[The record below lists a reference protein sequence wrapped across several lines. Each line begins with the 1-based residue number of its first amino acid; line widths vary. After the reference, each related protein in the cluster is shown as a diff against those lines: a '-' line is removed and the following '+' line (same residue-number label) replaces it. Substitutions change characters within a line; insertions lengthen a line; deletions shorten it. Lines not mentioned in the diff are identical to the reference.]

1 LTGAEGVP
9 IMPSS
14 PQFLMATNDPRI
26 QGWVEGVLDRTRDRL
41 RSDLTQ
47 LVVDLTDQMAEKQAE
62 AARAA
67 RREAEAAAA
76 ALASE
81 AMAAERLAAQER
93 LAAAREESRRADAER
108 EANLAEASALVDGFR
123 ALDAATTLSGVLD
136 ELVRR
141 SALHT
146 PRVALLLRQGEQL
159 SGWSWTGFS
168 GAGAARAFT
177 SPIGDAGIAGVA
189 ARTGERQTAAGR
201 QGGGPLST
209 SRDDRAGLAL
219 PLRVGGDVV
228 GVLYADNDGEG
239 PDVVP
244 SAWPELIEALA
255 RHAERCL
262 ESVTVRGLPELVR
275 AGAAERAQR
284 QTERQDDEAAQR
296 YARLLVAEIRLYHE
310 PLMNEARRERSVLRK
325 LRPQIERAQQ
335 LYEERVS
342 ADIRSRTRYFEQELV
357 RTLADGDPELL
368 GQAT

>member
-1 LTGAEGVP
+1 MT
-9 IMPSS
+9 I
-14 PQFLMATNDPRI
+14 NDTRI
-26 QGWVEGVLDRTRDRL
+26 RGWVEGVLDRTRDRL

-47 LVVDLTDQMAEKQAE
+47 LVADLTDQMAEQQAE

-81 AMAAERLAAQER
+81 AMAAERLAVKER
-93 LAAAREESRRADAER
+93 LAEAER
-108 EANLAEASALVDGFR
+108 DSSRAQVERESNLAEASALVDGLR
-123 ALDAATTLSGVLD
+123 ALDSAGSLSEILD
-136 ELVRR
+136 ELVQS
-141 SALHT
+141 SARHT
-146 PRVALLLRQGEQL
+146 PRVALLLSEGDRL
-159 SGWSWTGFS
+159 SGWAWTGFP
-168 GAGAARAFT
+168 GAGDARAHVIPPDEAGAA
-177 SPIGDAGIAGVA
+177 GA
-189 ARTGERQTAAGR
+189 AVTTGERQTVAGR
-201 QGGGPLST
+201 QSGGGVLSP
-209 SRDDRAGLAL
+209 SRDDRAGLAI

-244 SAWPELIEALA
+244 SAWPELVEALA

-262 ESVTVRGLPELVR
+262 ESATMRGLPELVR
-275 AGAAERAQR
+275 VGAAARARRQSERY
-284 QTERQDDEAAQR
+284 DDEAAQR

-310 PLMNEARRERSVLRK
+310 PLMNEARRERNVLRR

-357 RTLADGDPELL
+357 RTLADGDPGLL